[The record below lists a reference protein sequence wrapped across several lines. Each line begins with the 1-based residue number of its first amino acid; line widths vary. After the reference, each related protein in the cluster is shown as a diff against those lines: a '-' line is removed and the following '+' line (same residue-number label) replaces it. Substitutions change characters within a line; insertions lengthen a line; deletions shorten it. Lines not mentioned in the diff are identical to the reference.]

1 MAAPSSAPSDLGA
14 LLTRSVGVLVGD
26 SDALRFGVA
35 VSGGP
40 DSMAL
45 LDLAAR
51 CFAGRVEAATVD
63 HGLRPE
69 AAGEAAMVAQWCAE
83 RGIEHKVLHP
93 PAALT
98 GNVQQ
103 WARTQRY
110 AALDAWRTGRGI
122 DWIFTAHHAD
132 DQLETMLMRLNRGAG
147 LNGLAS
153 IRALQGHILRPL
165 LGVRRGQLLDHA
177 RQHGLPFVDDPSN
190 TDPRFDRAVI
200 RQHLQKAQWLDPQ
213 AAVRSAAALAEC
225 EEALD
230 WMVDDLAS
238 AYVREEGGA
247 WLLTRTDLPRE
258 LLRRLLLRIIAMA
271 EPGAQPRGDAVDRV
285 IAVARDGGQASLG
298 ALLVTGGASWEIR
311 LAPPRRHPGAPE
323 SQDQE

>member
-1 MAAPSSAPSDLGA
+1 MTAPPSAQPDLEA
-14 LLTRSVGVLVGD
+14 LLTQSVRVLVGD

-51 CFAGRVEAATVD
+51 AFPGRVEAATVD

-69 AAGEAAMVAQWCAE
+69 AADEAAMVAQWCGAQ
-83 RGIEHKVLHP
+83 GIPHAILHP
-93 PAALT
+93 AAPLT

-110 AALDAWRTGRGI
+110 AALEGWRADRAI

-147 LNGLAS
+147 VNGLAG
-153 IRALQGHILRPL
+153 IRARQGHVLRPL
-165 LGVRRGQLLDHA
+165 LGARRAELLDHA
-177 RQHGLPFVDDPSN
+177 ERSALPFVNDPSN
-190 TDPRFDRAVI
+190 IDPRFDRAAI
-200 RQHLQKAQWLDPQ
+200 RRHLKGVDWLDPQ
-213 AAVRSAAALAEC
+213 CAVRSAGALAEC

-230 WMVDDLAS
+230 WMVENLA
-238 AYVREEGGA
+238 AAHVREEGDA

-258 LLRRLLLRIIAMA
+258 LLRRLLLRILVML
-271 EPGAQPRGDAVDRV
+271 EPGARPRGETVDRA
-285 IAVARDGGQASLG
+285 IEG
-298 ALLVTGGASWEIR
+298 ALRGEQVSIGGLLLKGGHIWKLS
-311 LAPPRRHPGAPE
+311 LAPARR
-323 SQDQE
+323 